1 MPERGPDWMPIRG
14 PVCAPFDR
22 RQGMFAIASAGGG
35 SDWASTR
42 AGAVRQGL
50 PIRWK
55 AGRGAGQETSP
66 AHGSSSAADLL
77 SVPPIGGNATKQ
89 TGADG
94 DAMINA
100 EPSWS

>member
-1 MPERGPDWMPIRG
+1 MSNE
-14 PVCAPFDR
+14 VDR
-22 RQGMFAIASAGGG
+22 EGRIALGAVVAGGG
-35 SDWASTR
+35 RNSSRRRRVRRAYTR

-55 AGRGAGQETSP
+55 AGRGAGQEASP

-77 SVPPIGGNATKQ
+77 SVPSIGGNATKQ

-94 DAMINA
+94 DPMINA